1 MTDAKVRDV
10 RRVLVA
16 NRGEIALRVIRALK
30 ELGLESV
37 AVYSE
42 TDRDSLHVQ
51 LADYA
56 ICIGPPSPQKS
67 YLNIPQLISA
77 ALVTGSQAIHPGYG
91 FLAENADFA
100 RIARQHKLVFLGPSP
115 ESIELMGDKIRAK
128 QVMQEAGVPV
138 VPGSDGPVDSLGEVR
153 VVAREIGYP
162 LLLKAVAGGGGRGMR
177 VVEAPEDL
185 QRAYDMARSEAQAAF
200 SDSRLYVERYI
211 ARPRHIEVQVMGD
224 RHGHAVHFFERECS
238 IQRRHQKLIEEAPSP
253 VLTPEERAQLGE
265 IALKAVHAIR
275 YETAGTLE
283 FLFDE
288 RRREFYFIEMNTR
301 IQVEHPV
308 TEMVTGVD
316 LVKLQILTALG
327 HPLPLKQ
334 KEISLSGHAIE
345 LRINAEDPTR
355 DFQPRPGRIEALH
368 LPGGPGI
375 RVDTHIF
382 AGYTVPPYYD
392 SLIAKLIAWGNT
404 REETLRRL
412 QRALDEWYL
421 EGFPTTVPLHRKVLE
436 HPDFRAGRMHTHFL
450 EQSGVLHALLD

>member
-1 MTDAKVRDV
+1 MSEKETRV

-42 TDRDSLHVQ
+42 ADRDSLHVQ

-56 ICIGPPSPQKS
+56 ICIGPPAVQKS
-67 YLNIPQLISA
+67 YLNVPQLISA

-128 QVMQEAGVPV
+128 QIMRDAGVPV

-224 RHGHAVHFFERECS
+224 RHGNAVHFFERECS

-253 VLTPEERAQLGE
+253 VLTQEERAYLGE
-265 IALKAVHAIR
+265 VSLRAVQSLG

-283 FLFDE
+283 
-288 RRREFYFIEMNTR
+288 
-301 IQVEHPV
+301 EHPI
-308 TEMVTGVD
+308 TEMITGVD

-327 HPLPLKQ
+327 HPLPLRQ
-334 KEISLSGHAIE
+334 EEIQIRGHAIE
-345 LRINAEDPTR
+345 LRINAEDPTQ

-375 RVDTHIF
+375 RIDTHIF

-404 REETLRRL
+404 RQETLRRL
-412 QRALDEWYL
+412 ARALDEWYL
-421 EGFPTTVPLHRKVLE
+421 EGFPTTVPLHRKILE
-436 HPDFRAGRMHTHFL
+436 HPDFRAGRIHTHFL
-450 EQSGVLHALLD
+450 EQSGVLDALLD